1 MFLEAEAACSAG
13 LQAVIVDRS
22 IEQEG
27 GIELDEEVRKNFAII
42 DNLNELFGE
51 DEEDDEEFA
60 QVERIYWP
68 VLMNPFPPFTALV
81 FCSLRSERRNFLKF
95 LLLLQ
100 AHMFV
105 NSIIYIRNSQNF
117 YSSCIM
123 QYLPW

>member
-1 MFLEAEAACSAG
+1 MLWLICFLEAEAACSAG

-60 QVERIYWP
+60 QVER
-68 VLMNPFPPFTALV
+68 TV
-81 FCSLRSERRNFLKF
+81 FLASLNHKF
-95 LLLLQ
+95 
-100 AHMFV
+100 
-105 NSIIYIRNSQNF
+105 R
-117 YSSCIM
+117 
-123 QYLPW
+123 